1 MSSSQLEEDLNLGLN
16 ADLPGGIVAIETAG
30 EKQQYWNAVVGT
42 CRGCGFIWIHVSW
55 RSCCSRE
62 ISQITTTHEYTRER
76 AHTNVPSLG
85 KRVSPRHAQQPPAGP
100 HCLDR

>member
-42 CRGCGFIWIHVSW
+42 CRGCGFIWIHVS
-55 RSCCSRE
+55 
-62 ISQITTTHEYTRER
+62 
-76 AHTNVPSLG
+76 
-85 KRVSPRHAQQPPAGP
+85 
-100 HCLDR
+100 